1 MMISIKQT
9 LFAYKCNQSAD
20 TRFYTRFNEETFDSR
35 RLFNERNHFCFYQ
48 KISAQERASVA
59 QEF

>member
-1 MMISIKQT
+1 MISIKQT
-9 LFAYKCNQSAD
+9 LFAYECNQSAD
-20 TRFYTRFNEETFDSR
+20 TRFYTRFNEETFDSAAS
-35 RLFNERNHFCFYQ
+35 LMKETVFVFAK